1 MTFREIRSAALELD
15 LKARAKLAQDLLT
28 SLEEL
33 SDDENAKLWAEEAR
47 RRDEQL
53 DQNPDLA
60 IDGEWVRKQ
69 ALDRFPRQ

>member
-33 SDDENAKLWAEEAR
+33 SDGENAKLWAEEAR

-60 IDGEWVRKQ
+60 VDGELVRKQ